1 MKTVGNEAEKVR
13 AIRSSLFVILVMIFC
28 CIGIAGCGN
37 RKSQALSQYWAA
49 DSEAAAI
56 PVDTEAILSLFK
68 KSFAPSQI
76 DKRLRLATGTAHD
89 VIVESWAAD
98 SRRGKNSR
106 KAEKALDLFGE
117 HRCA

>member
-1 MKTVGNEAEKVR
+1 MTEMNAKTTKRVSKLFGQGYAPSMIDR
-13 AIRSSLFVILVMIFC
+13 ALGLSEGTAR
-28 CIGIAGCGN
+28 GIIVSG
-37 RKSQALSQYWAA
+37 WAA
-49 DSEAAAI
+49 DSEAAAV

-106 KAEKALDLFGE
+106 KTEKALDLFGE